1 MSKVKTK
8 QVKKI
13 SPTELK
19 TWLDGYCAAHP
30 ENWAPTPEQWVIIR
44 DKIFALKDFKADGDE
59 GVSRGAHVP
68 VQSFPTQPA
77 AFAAP
82 PRNVVQHPIQRATGS
97 TLATG
102 APANRT
108 GPIKTPDDNDIS
120 DGSAFT

>member
-1 MSKVKTK
+1 MTKVKTK
-8 QVKKI
+8 PVKKI

-44 DKIFALKDFKADGDE
+44 DKIFALKDFKADGDDTNIAP
-59 GVSRGAHVP
+59 RP
-68 VQSFPTQPA
+68 VALPPQGGYMV
-77 AFAAP
+77 P
-82 PRNVVQHPIQRATGS
+82 PRAPTMPIHRASGS

-102 APANRT
+102 VPANRT